1 MEQMTLELSFPI
13 DILDYLFEQCQ
24 KKGLMPEQYLSNLL
38 YKEKLNEEES
48 EGS

>member
-1 MEQMTLELSFPI
+1 MERMTLELSFPI

-24 KKGLMPEQYLSNLL
+24 KKGLMPAQYLSNLL

-48 EGS
+48 KGS